1 MKSEYTKNQVEFIA
15 ELQNMWGSGGAYTRT
30 QLLAVK
36 DKLGYS
42 VIPLWITSD
51 STYKSGVRGKYMIE
65 DATLA
70 LSEIKALEI
79 HDGRGAPRRIQ
90 RHTFT
95 ATSVQGTP

>member
-15 ELQNMWGSGGAYTRT
+15 ELQNMFGSGGAYTRT

-42 VIPLWITSD
+42 VIPLWITSN

-79 HDGRGAPRRIQ
+79 HDGRGAPRRLQ

>member
-15 ELQNMWGSGGAYTRT
+15 ELQNMFGSGGAYTRT

-42 VIPLWITSD
+42 VIPLWITSN

-70 LSEIKALEI
+70 LPDITALEI
-79 HDGRGAPRRIQ
+79 HDGRGAPRRVLRTVPI
-90 RHTFT
+90 
-95 ATSVQGTP
+95 QGTP

>member
-15 ELQNMWGSGGAYTRT
+15 ELQNMFGSGGAYTRT

-70 LSEIKALEI
+70 LSEVKALEI

-95 ATSVQGTP
+95 ASSVQGTP

>member
-15 ELQNMWGSGGAYTRT
+15 ELQNMFGSGGAYTRT

-42 VIPLWITSD
+42 VIPLWITSN

>member
-42 VIPLWITSD
+42 VIPLWITSN
-51 STYKSGVRGKYMIE
+51 STYKTGVRGKYMIE

>member
-15 ELQNMWGSGGAYTRT
+15 ELQNMFGSGGAYTRT

-51 STYKSGVRGKYMIE
+51 STYKTGVRGKYMIE
-65 DATLA
+65 DATIA

-79 HDGRGAPRRIQ
+79 HDGRGAPRRLQ

>member
-15 ELQNMWGSGGAYTRT
+15 ELQNMFGSGGAYTRT

-65 DATLA
+65 DATIA